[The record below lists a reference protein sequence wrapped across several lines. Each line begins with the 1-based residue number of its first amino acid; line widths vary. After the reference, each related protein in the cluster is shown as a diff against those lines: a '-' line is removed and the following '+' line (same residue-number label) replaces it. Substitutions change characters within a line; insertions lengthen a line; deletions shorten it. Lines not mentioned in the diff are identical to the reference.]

1 MCMSVFIAESFS
13 VVKMQKQDMEP
24 IISIGGWALG
34 VVCVYTHSHNGKLP
48 RHKNE
53 ILPFVIA

>member
-1 MCMSVFIAESFS
+1 MSVFIAKSSS

-24 IISIGGWALG
+24 IVSIGGWALG
-34 VVCVYTHSHNGKLP
+34 MVCVYTYSHNGKLP
-48 RHKNE
+48 RHENE

>member
-24 IISIGGWALG
+24 IILIGEWGLG
-34 VVCVYTHSHNGKLP
+34 VVCVYTHTLIMENNLDIKMKSCHS
-48 RHKNE
+48 
-53 ILPFVIA
+53 